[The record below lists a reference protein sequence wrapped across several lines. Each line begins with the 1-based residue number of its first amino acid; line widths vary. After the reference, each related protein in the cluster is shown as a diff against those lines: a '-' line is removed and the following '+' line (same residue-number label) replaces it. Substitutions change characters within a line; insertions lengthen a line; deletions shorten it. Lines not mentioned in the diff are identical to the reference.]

1 MADKT
6 DPDKISQITEV
17 KIIPRYIKPLLF
29 CILFSGSIG
38 IAMPSDAGAADK
50 IIVVDINGGGDFK
63 SIQDAI
69 NSLPEKALSP
79 RIIFIKNG
87 IYREKIFI
95 EKSFVSLVGED
106 KEKTRILISLA
117 RDIWRCEHPDDW
129 GVATINLKGND
140 LVLENLSI
148 SNDFGFDHI
157 NDKEGIH
164 IDCPGDSLN
173 HFKTVKRD
181 GHQMAL
187 RSFGTT
193 RLIVRNCI
201 LRAFGGDTVSP
212 WNTEEGMFYFK
223 NCLMEG
229 GVDFYCPRGWAYA
242 ENCVFVAHGKTAAI
256 WHDGSRIKDSKTVL
270 KDCVFRGDDG
280 FKLGRYHR
288 DAQFYLLNCSF
299 PANMADTPIYLNPS
313 SPQNIIQWGHRVYFA
328 NCHRVSGDYA
338 WFADNL
344 SAAPGKPLAG
354 EINPAWTFQGKWN
367 PSAEPISIPATLST
381 ANANPGM
388 VTTDN
393 THIDTIAENMLL
405 YQRAIGGWP
414 KAVNEIKVDYKARL
428 TETDKKNIRNDSL
441 HNDATIDNNATS
453 KEIRYLVNAYKKTGN
468 EKYLAAAEKGIY
480 YCLLAQ
486 RNNGGWPQYYPD
498 SSLYRGQITFN
509 DDAMINVMDI
519 LQDIVEGKKGFELV
533 GKYLVSL
540 SANAIQRGVACI
552 LKTQI
557 KTGNQL
563 TAWCAQYNPKTFEP
577 EMARKFELA
586 SLSGSESVG
595 IIRFLMRLPNPSPQI
610 KESVMAAVE
619 WLGMVKITGYSF
631 GDITNADGKK
641 DRVLQSSPNNSI
653 WARFYEI
660 GSNKPIF
667 SGRDSIK
674 KYDVKEIESE
684 RRNGYAWYGT
694 WPKNLLEKE
703 YPEWAKKN
711 LIKS

>member
-1 MADKT
+1 
-6 DPDKISQITEV
+6 
-17 KIIPRYIKPLLF
+17 
-29 CILFSGSIG
+29 
-38 IAMPSDAGAADK
+38 
-50 IIVVDINGGGDFK
+50 
-63 SIQDAI
+63 
-69 NSLPEKALSP
+69 
-79 RIIFIKNG
+79 
-87 IYREKIFI
+87 
-95 EKSFVSLVGED
+95 
-106 KEKTRILISLA
+106 
-117 RDIWRCEHPDDW
+117 
-129 GVATINLKGND
+129 
-140 LVLENLSI
+140 
-148 SNDFGFDHI
+148 
-157 NDKEGIH
+157 
-164 IDCPGDSLN
+164 
-173 HFKTVKRD
+173 
-181 GHQMAL
+181 
-187 RSFGTT
+187 
-193 RLIVRNCI
+193 
-201 LRAFGGDTVSP
+201 
-212 WNTEEGMFYFK
+212 
-223 NCLMEG
+223 
-229 GVDFYCPRGWAYA
+229 
-242 ENCVFVAHGKTAAI
+242 
-256 WHDGSRIKDSKTVL
+256 
-270 KDCVFRGDDG
+270 
-280 FKLGRYHR
+280 
-288 DAQFYLLNCSF
+288 
-299 PANMADTPIYLNPS
+299 
-313 SPQNIIQWGHRVYFA
+313 
-328 NCHRVSGDYA
+328 
-338 WFADNL
+338 
-344 SAAPGKPLAG
+344 
-354 EINPAWTFQGKWN
+354 
-367 PSAEPISIPATLST
+367 
-381 ANANPGM
+381 M

-595 IIRFLMRLPNPSPQI
+595 IVRFLMRLPNPSPQI